1 MCALG
6 VACVAE
12 KVRIQRKVQGLD
24 LAPTPLMDEHSP
36 KLDQHEPSHSRT
48 LHVIDD
54 ALLNMMDYM
63 P

>member
-1 MCALG
+1 MFNERQALLG
-6 VACVAE
+6 D
-12 KVRIQRKVQGLD
+12 VRLD
-24 LAPTPLMDEHSP
+24 SSTIVNLAPNTTVDGPSL
-36 KLDQHEPSHSRT
+36 KLDQHESSHCRT